1 MFDFLF
7 GITSAMA
14 EGETAAAVDA
24 VVDAAGAVN
33 PEEISPVASLLV
45 TFGPLVLIF
54 VVFYFML
61 IRPQRKKDKQVKEML
76 NNLKAGDRV
85 CTIGG
90 IYGTIVGIR
99 DDTVTLSVG
108 RDNTNMVIARWGIR
122 SVEEITIENDAQDL
136 N

>member
-7 GITSAMA
+7 GISPALA
-14 EGETAAAVDA
+14 EAAGEAAEVAT
-24 VVDAAGAVN
+24 DAALAG
-33 PEEISPVASLLV
+33 EEAQPNALISMLV
-45 TFGPLVLIF
+45 TFAPMILIF
-54 VVFYFML
+54 VVFYFIL

-90 IYGTIVGIR
+90 IYGTIVGIK
-99 DDTVTLSVG
+99 DDTVTLAVG
-108 RDNTNMVIARWGIR
+108 RSDTNMVIARWGIR
-122 SVEEITIENDAQDL
+122 NVEDVQIENDAQDL

>member
-7 GITSAMA
+7 GLSSAVA
-14 EGETAAAVDA
+14 EGEVAAIDAATAVD
-24 VVDAAGAVN
+24 
-33 PEEISPVASLLV
+33 PEAISPVASLLV

-99 DDTVTLSVG
+99 DDTVTLAVG
-108 RDNTNMVIARWGIR
+108 RDDTNMVIARWGIR